1 MGRRGPLICAPSS
14 SWTSAVAV
22 ARVRERDGREEREE
36 VWVDGARRERPS
48 GEAKASI
55 LENERDGGV
64 GLPNEMCD
72 GCSGC
77 KIIVKGVYTDGELKL
92 ASQIKVLTVMII

>member
-1 MGRRGPLICAPSS
+1 MGSRGPLICAPSS

-36 VWVDGARRERPS
+36 VRVDGARRERPR

-55 LENERDGGV
+55 MEDDRYRGAGLRSEVELER
-64 GLPNEMCD
+64 
-72 GCSGC
+72 
-77 KIIVKGVYTDGELKL
+77 
-92 ASQIKVLTVMII
+92 SQ